1 MTTSLTGESRTTA
14 RPRGGGDVARGLFRL
29 SKIFV
34 YQNYF
39 GWGMAWL
46 TLSPQARDRP
56 GTTAA
61 MLLFLLGSMG
71 IVTCTCATDDLVG
84 FRNGSDARNYKSG
97 ETKRDIRGKPLLSG
111 AVTEREAVRFIV
123 CAASV
128 AVLAGI
134 GAFWALDWRAP
145 AAAYLLYG
153 VGFFFSV
160 QYSAGLRLSY
170 HRGGAETL
178 LCLATTAGLLAPYL
192 AVERHWSSPAVLAGL
207 LLGLWLVM
215 VSSYSNVNDADGDRS
230 VGRRTL
236 AASTGPRVYKTAMV
250 LLVLAS
256 ATLICLLGLATPWP
270 WWTLLTLLPATVL
283 HTAQLREGPLRGR
296 WLSARKLGLYAYD
309 LGFLGLLAPA
319 LYVLS

>member
-1 MTTSLTGESRTTA
+1 MTSLTSESRTTA
-14 RPRGGGDVARGLFRL
+14 RTRSGGDVARGLFRL

-84 FRNGSDARNYKSG
+84 FRNGSDARNYKAG
-97 ETKRDIRGKPLLSG
+97 DTKRDIRGKPLLSG
-111 AVTEREAVRFIV
+111 AVTEREAVRFIA

-128 AVLAGI
+128 AVLAGT

-145 AAAYLLYG
+145 AVAYLLYG

-192 AVERHWSSPAVLAGL
+192 AVERHWSSPAVLVGL

-236 AASTGPRVYKTAMV
+236 AASTGPRVYKTAMAV
-250 LLVLAS
+250 FFLAS
-256 ATLICLLGLATPWP
+256 ATLICVLGLATRWP
-270 WWTLLTLLPATVL
+270 WWTVLTLLPATAL
-283 HTAQLREGPLRGR
+283 HAAQLREGPLRGR

>member
-1 MTTSLTGESRTTA
+1 MTSLTSESRTTA
-14 RPRGGGDVARGLFRL
+14 RTRSGGDVARGLFRL

-84 FRNGSDARNYKSG
+84 FRNGSDARNYKAG
-97 ETKRDIRGKPLLSG
+97 DTKRDIRGKPLLSG
-111 AVTEREAVRFIV
+111 AVTEREAVRFIA

-128 AVLAGI
+128 AVLAGT

-145 AAAYLLYG
+145 AVAYLLYG

-192 AVERHWSSPAVLAGL
+192 AVERHWSSPAVLVGL

-236 AASTGPRVYKTAMV
+236 AASTGPRVYKTAMAV
-250 LLVLAS
+250 FFLAS
-256 ATLICLLGLATPWP
+256 VTLICVLGLATRWP
-270 WWTLLTLLPATVL
+270 WWTLLTLLPATAL
-283 HTAQLREGPLRGR
+283 HAAQLREGPLRGR